1 MYSKGKIIAVSLI
14 AMAVLAIGI
23 VKEGVLGKDQL
34 TTAESTIAVSA
45 EKTSTTTETH
55 PQHKVGKHGFES
67 TLKELQESG
76 TLTADDVK
84 KIEEYNKVQM
94 EKHRSEMKEKRNEQI
109 NNMVKENVITKEK
122 AQKIIDAL
130 DKKMQE
136 LDKQIQN

>member
-1 MYSKGKIIAVSLI
+1 MYSKGKIIAVSLV
-14 AMAVLAIGI
+14 AMGVLTVGI
-23 VKEGVLGKDQL
+23 VKEGILGKDQL
-34 TTAESTIAVSA
+34 TTAESTITVSA
-45 EKTSTTTETH
+45 EKTSTTIETH
-55 PQHKVGKHGFES
+55 PEHKGGKHGFES

-84 KIEEYNKVQM
+84 KIEEYNKAQM

-136 LDKQIQN
+136 LDKQIEN

>member
-1 MYSKGKIIAVSLI
+1 MYSKGKIISVSLI

-23 VKEGVLGKDQL
+23 VKEGVLGKEQL
-34 TTAESTIAVSA
+34 TTAENTITVSA
-45 EKTSTTTETH
+45 EKTSTTETH
-55 PQHKVGKHGFES
+55 PQHKGGKHGFES
-67 TLKELQESG
+67 MLKELQESG

-94 EKHRSEMKEKRNEQI
+94 ENHRNEMKEKRNEQI

-122 AQKIIDAL
+122 AQKIIEAL

-136 LDKQIQN
+136 FDKKIEN